1 LFDSE
6 KRIALP
12 AWKRRIGFVFQDN
25 RLFPHLSVKNNLA
38 YGRFMNGLA
47 RDPSHEAH
55 VIQMLDI
62 EKLLA
67 RDIGDLS
74 GGEQQ
79 RVAIG
84 RALLAKPQLLL
95 LDEPMSSLDANRKR
109 EIQPYLLRL
118 AAEGVPMIYV
128 SHDADEIAELAG
140 RIVTVENGIARI

>member
-1 LFDSE
+1 
-6 KRIALP
+6 
-12 AWKRRIGFVFQDN
+12 
-25 RLFPHLSVKNNLA
+25 
-38 YGRFMNGLA
+38 
-47 RDPSHEAH
+47 
-55 VIQMLDI
+55 MLDI
-62 EKLLA
+62 EKLFA

-128 SHDADEIAELAG
+128 SHDADEIAQLAD
-140 RIVTVENGIARI
+140 RIVTVENGTARI